1 MAKPLVL
8 TFAGA
13 DLMLDLEKVDRSKLY
28 GYREVEAIDE
38 KGRKCDLATLADDGR
53 TVIGRGG
60 TAHAMLS
67 PEGAWMEKSAL
78 KPVNPEGKP
87 ITPVASSYSAPVPL
101 GTKASIDEYLSH
113 NIRSVYV
120 VRPQGDATA
129 LGKELQAGTIYTFP
143 YSFRGGLE
151 ADVAFLLAGKDGNVF
166 LAVGNPTKIRFVGL
180 EQAAALTEETVG
192 EEEEEESLD
201 FGMM

>member
-8 TFAGA
+8 AFGGA
-13 DLMLDLEKVDRSKLY
+13 DLAFDIERVDRSRLY
-28 GYREVEAIDE
+28 GTVDVEALDE
-38 KGRKCDLATLADDGR
+38 KGRRCDLATLADDGR

-60 TAHAMLS
+60 TALGMLS
-67 PEGAWMEKSAL
+67 PEGAWLEKSQL
-78 KPVNPEGKP
+78 RPVDVEGKP
-87 ITPVASSYSAPVPL
+87 VVPVPSTYSAPVPL
-101 GTKASIDEYLSH
+101 SKKATIEEYLSH

-120 VRPQGDATA
+120 VRAQGDASA
-129 LGKELQAGTIYTFP
+129 IVKELQGGAIFTFP

-151 ADVAFLLAGKDGNVF
+151 ADAAFLLGGKDGNVF

-180 EQAAALTEETVG
+180 EQAGALTEEG
-192 EEEEEESLD
+192 PEEEEEEALD

>member
-8 TFAGA
+8 RFAGTEIA
-13 DLMLDLEKVDRSKLY
+13 FDLEKVDRSKLY
-28 GYREVEAIDE
+28 GTREVEAVDE

-67 PEGAWMEKSAL
+67 PEGAWLEKSAL
-78 KPVNPEGKP
+78 KPVDPEGKP
-87 ITPVASSYSAPVPL
+87 ITPVPSTYSAPVPL
-101 GTKASIDEYLSH
+101 GSKASIEEYLSH

-120 VRPQGDATA
+120 VRPQGDASA
-129 LGKELQAGTIYTFP
+129 LGKELQSGAIYTFP

-151 ADVAFLLAGKDGNVF
+151 ADAAFLLAGKDGNVF
-166 LAVGNPTKIRFVGL
+166 LAVGNPTRIRFVGL
-180 EQAAALTEETVG
+180 EQAASLTEEGPG
-192 EEEEEESLD
+192 EEEDEESLD